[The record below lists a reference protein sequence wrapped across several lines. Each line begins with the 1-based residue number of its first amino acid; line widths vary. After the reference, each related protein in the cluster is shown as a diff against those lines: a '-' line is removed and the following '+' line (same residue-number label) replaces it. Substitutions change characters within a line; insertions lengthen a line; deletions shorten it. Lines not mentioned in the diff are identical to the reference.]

1 MEVIVFSALTSFI
14 LVAIDIIFEVAKPK
28 VNYINIS
35 TDKLKEYSNIKIL
48 QISDIHGNRA
58 RFLLKWILKQVI
70 KLNPD
75 FIVLT
80 GDIIDIKTVDFRYI
94 YEFIDSLKSIN
105 PNIYFVSGNHEHKN
119 INGTI
124 FVNELRKKN
133 IKVINNNNDTINLY
147 NEEINI
153 IGVDDIS
160 TNNDNINRSINNL
173 NYNNYTVLLCHTPL
187 VILDKKSHKSDLI
200 LSGHTHGGQ
209 VRLPIIGPLAYP
221 GDGKY
226 KKYNKG
232 IYNTGNNTKLYID
245 SGLGTRLIPI
255 RFFNRSQISL
265 INVKNI

>member
-1 MEVIVFSALTSFI
+1 MEVIVFSTLTCI
-14 LVAIDIIFEVAKPK
+14 LLGVFDIIFEVTKPK
-28 VNYINIS
+28 VNYINMS
-35 TDKLKEYSNIKIL
+35 TDKLKKYSSIKIL
-48 QISDIHGNRA
+48 QISDIHGTRA
-58 RFLLKWILKQVI
+58 KYLLKWVLKQAI
-70 KLNPD
+70 KLKPD

-80 GDIIDIKTVDFRYI
+80 GDIIDNSTVDFKYI
-94 YEFIDSLKSIN
+94 YKFFDSLKSIN

-119 INGTI
+119 IYGTK
-124 FVNELRKKN
+124 FVNELKRKN
-133 IKVINNNNDTINLY
+133 IKVINNDNDIIKLY
-147 NEEINI
+147 NKEINI

-160 TNNDNINRSINNL
+160 TNYDNINKAISNI
-173 NYNNYTVLLCHTPL
+173 NYNNYTILLSHTPL
-187 VILDKKSHKSDLI
+187 IVSDKKSHKSDLI

-232 IYNTGNNTKLYID
+232 IYNITNKTKLYID

-255 RFFNRSQISL
+255 RFLNRSQISL